1 MEDETKEFKICN
13 ECNEI
18 YRKSLFTGYY
28 QIMRTS
34 GIPYVRNESSVML
47 CEMGLFTFP
56 GNVKM
61 CLRGD
66 FTFFINH
73 YDEKAME
80 DVDNN
85 ICIMKGCNGKLEK
98 FEGKLDNVYAEIRE
112 KLYPYYFSK
121 DNEIINA
128 NHFEKEIIDD
138 DLPTTKDAS
147 CISNL

>member
-1 MEDETKEFKICN
+1 MEDETKELKICN

-47 CEMGLFTFP
+47 CEMGMFTFP

-112 KLYPYYFSK
+112 KLYQYYFSK
-121 DNEIINA
+121 NNEIINA
-128 NHFEKEIIDD
+128 NHVEKEIIDD